1 VVTRSGRA
9 GPWDDE
15 DAPGYEDA
23 GPRVRKVRSV
33 RLVSA
38 DDPEYVAAMAAQA
51 TAHRRYG
58 EKQDP
63 GATYRASGVVE
74 SAVLSWLNDRERL
87 RPERV
92 IAADVLPADGRS
104 YERLWLELDAVA
116 DLPDGGLRVHEVK
129 FTSSPNAL
137 LRGFRQL
144 RRASRLL
151 RTSWPRVETLV
162 VAVPADGGT
171 YARDHARLSD
181 VTWLTPDALAG
192 RIGSRT
198 VLVLGMPELADRLD
212 DAGRALLAAAQ
223 TESQALVRERRVRQE
238 RRDAGEE
245 VDAVEQPRR
254 PAATLAFA
262 DEADSDDASPFAVLS
277 RLREREES

>member
-1 VVTRSGRA
+1 MVTRSGRA

-15 DAPGYEDA
+15 VGALDDDV
-23 GPRVRKVRSV
+23 GPRVRKVREV

-74 SAVLSWLNDRERL
+74 DAVLSWLSDREQL

-92 IAADVLPADGRS
+92 IAADVLPADGRA

-144 RRASRLL
+144 RRAARLL
-151 RTSWPRVETLV
+151 GTAWPRVETLV

-171 YARDHARLSD
+171 YERDHPRLSD
-181 VTWLTPDALAG
+181 VTWVTPDALGA
-192 RIGSRT
+192 RIGSRA

-212 DAGRALLAAAQ
+212 DAGRELLAAAQ
-223 TESQALVRERRVRQE
+223 TESQALVRERRVRRQ

-245 VDAVEQPRR
+245 LDPVERPRR
-254 PAATLAFA
+254 PSATLTFGG
-262 DEADSDDASPFAVLS
+262 DDDAADPSPFAALS
-277 RLREREES
+277 RLRSDEDG